1 MKSSTGKEK
10 REKTIARVTWVGFFT
25 NLLLSA
31 GKMTAGILGRSGAM
45 IADAIHSISDFLT
58 DVIVLIFVKVSVRPA
73 NEKYRYGHGK
83 FETLA
88 TFLVGIIL
96 VFVALELMWGNVK
109 TILAILTR
117 ELIPERPGQIALWAA
132 ALSIITK
139 EILYWYTYLQGR
151 RVNSPAVIANAW
163 HHRSDAL
170 SSVATLTGIGLA
182 YFLGE
187 KWRILDPVAAI
198 FVGILIL
205 RVAFKLLKPALEELM
220 ERSLPR
226 EEEKRI
232 LEIIANEFPVVR
244 DPHKLKTRHIGNA
257 RAIQLDI
264 RLDGFLTVN
273 ESHDIAEAIEQRLL
287 REFGP
292 ETYVIVHVD
301 PFREGSTS

>member
-31 GKMTAGILGRSGAM
+31 GKMAAGILGRSGAM

>member
-31 GKMTAGILGRSGAM
+31 GKMAAGILGRSGAM

-139 EILYWYTYLQGR
+139 EILYWYTFLQGR

>member
-1 MKSSTGKEK
+1 
-10 REKTIARVTWVGFFT
+10 
-25 NLLLSA
+25 
-31 GKMTAGILGRSGAM
+31 
-45 IADAIHSISDFLT
+45 
-58 DVIVLIFVKVSVRPA
+58 
-73 NEKYRYGHGK
+73 
-83 FETLA
+83 
-88 TFLVGIIL
+88 
-96 VFVALELMWGNVK
+96 
-109 TILAILTR
+109 
-117 ELIPERPGQIALWAA
+117 
-132 ALSIITK
+132 
-139 EILYWYTYLQGR
+139 
-151 RVNSPAVIANAW
+151 
-163 HHRSDAL
+163 
-170 SSVATLTGIGLA
+170 VATLTGIGLA

-232 LEIIANEFPVVR
+232 LEIITNEFPVVR

>member
-31 GKMTAGILGRSGAM
+31 GKMAAGILGRSGAM

-132 ALSIITK
+132 ALSIVTK

>member
-1 MKSSTGKEK
+1 
-10 REKTIARVTWVGFFT
+10 
-25 NLLLSA
+25 
-31 GKMTAGILGRSGAM
+31 M

-132 ALSIITK
+132 ALSIVTK

-232 LEIIANEFPVVR
+232 LEIITNEFPVVR

>member
-232 LEIIANEFPVVR
+232 LEIITNEFPVVR

>member
-31 GKMTAGILGRSGAM
+31 GKMAAGILGRSGAM

-109 TILAILTR
+109 NILAILTR

-132 ALSIITK
+132 ALSIVTK

>member
-139 EILYWYTYLQGR
+139 EILYWYTFLQGR